1 MFKVILSRLATAIP
15 LLFVISILVFL
26 MVYAVPGS
34 VAEVML
40 ADGATPEAVA
50 ELEEQLGLRD
60 PLPVQYFRW
69 LGNVLQGDLGTSL
82 VFDKPVTKLYGSALP
97 ITMIIAFGG
106 LLIGSILGIF
116 LGIVAGLQPGTLTDR
131 VATILASVGVALPAF
146 WIGMLLAIYLGGL
159 QPVFG
164 MKLDW
169 FPVTGWTPLYTEK
182 DGLNILGWLRGI
194 FLPCLALGI
203 PSAALIARQ
212 MRSSMANVLQ
222 TSYIRAQRA
231 MGLSRWQIVARHAM
245 KNAMIP
251 VITAIGFRA
260 AIAIGSAVVVEQ
272 VFGISQGAGN
282 LLISSTLKA
291 DMPMVQGGM
300 MFTAVLIVIFNL
312 IIDISYAWL
321 NPKVRIS

>member
-1 MFKVILSRLATAIP
+1 
-15 LLFVISILVFL
+15 
-26 MVYAVPGS
+26 MVHAVPGS
-34 VAEVML
+34 VAEVLL

-50 ELEEQLGLRD
+50 ELEEEMGLRD

-69 LGNVLQGDLGTSL
+69 LGDLVQGDLGTSL
-82 VFDKPVTKLYGSALP
+82 VFDKPVLQMYNAALP

-106 LLIGSILGIF
+106 LLIGTLLGIF
-116 LGIVAGLQPGTLTDR
+116 LGVVAGLQPGTIIDR
-131 VATILASVGVALPAF
+131 VSTILASVGVAMPAF
-146 WIGMLLAIYLGGL
+146 WIGMMLAIYLGGL

-169 FPVTGWTPLYTEK
+169 FPVIGWTPLYTEK
-182 DGLNILGWLRGI
+182 DGWDLLGWLNNL

-203 PSAALIARQ
+203 PSSALIARQ

-260 AIAIGSAVVVEQ
+260 AIALGSAIVVEQ
-272 VFGISQGAGN
+272 VFGIKEGAGN
-282 LLISSTLKA
+282 LFITSTLKG
-291 DMPMVQGGM
+291 DMPMVQGGIM
-300 MFTAVLIVIFNL
+300 VIAILIVIFNL
-312 IIDISYAWL
+312 LIDISYAWL

>member
-1 MFKVILSRLATAIP
+1 
-15 LLFVISILVFL
+15 
-26 MVYAVPGS
+26 
-34 VAEVML
+34 
-40 ADGATPEAVA
+40 
-50 ELEEQLGLRD
+50 
-60 PLPVQYFRW
+60 
-69 LGNVLQGDLGTSL
+69 
-82 VFDKPVTKLYGSALP
+82 
-97 ITMIIAFGG
+97 
-106 LLIGSILGIF
+106 LLIGTILGIF
-116 LGIVAGLQPGTLTDR
+116 LGVVAGLQPGTIIDR
-131 VATILASVGVALPAF
+131 VSTILASVGVAMPAF

-169 FPVTGWTPLYTEK
+169 FPVIGWTPLYTEK
-182 DGLNILGWLRGI
+182 DGWDVLGWLNNI
-194 FLPCLALGI
+194 FLPCFALGV

-260 AIAIGSAVVVEQ
+260 AIALGSAIVIEQ
-272 VFGISQGAGN
+272 VFGIKEGAGN
-282 LLISSTLKA
+282 LFITSTVKG
-291 DMPMVQGGM
+291 DIPMVQGGIM
-300 MFTAVLIVIFNL
+300 VIAILIVIFNL
-312 IIDISYAWL
+312 LIDISYAWL